1 VSSPR
6 KHAPVLSPRTTTDP
20 QSRNTKEVYVQ
31 HDIIHILIPPGM
43 WRDDRGD
50 ETKLH
55 CVISISGT
63 MMHLEAIEVRE
74 VAGVQAPVNP
84 EFESDFI
91 CIGLFGNEGQFDTTE
106 INGKHYVLVATPF
119 T

>member
-1 VSSPR
+1 M
-6 KHAPVLSPRTTTDP
+6 
-20 QSRNTKEVYVQ
+20 Q

-50 ETKLH
+50 ATKLH

-63 MMHLEAIEVRE
+63 MMHLEAIQVHDVGDE
-74 VAGVQAPVNP
+74 QQPVNRDLTD
-84 EFESDFI
+84 EFMYLSLYGSD
-91 CIGLFGNEGQFDTTE
+91 GPFDTTE
-106 INGKHYVLVATPF
+106 INGKSYILVATPF

>member
-1 VSSPR
+1 M
-6 KHAPVLSPRTTTDP
+6 
-20 QSRNTKEVYVQ
+20 Q

-50 ETKLH
+50 GTKLH

-63 MMHLEAIEVRE
+63 MMHLEAIQVHTDRE
-74 VAGVQAPVNP
+74 QHAVNP
-84 EFESDFI
+84 ELADEFTYV
-91 CIGLFGNEGQFDTTE
+91 CLFGNEGQFDTTE
-106 INGKHYVLVATPF
+106 IDGKQYVLVATPF